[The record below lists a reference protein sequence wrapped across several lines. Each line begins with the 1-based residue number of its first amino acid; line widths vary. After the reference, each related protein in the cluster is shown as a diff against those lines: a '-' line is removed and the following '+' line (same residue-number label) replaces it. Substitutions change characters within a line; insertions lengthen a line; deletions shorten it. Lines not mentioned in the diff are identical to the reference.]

1 MGEITMYRKSKDKYF
16 IIMLLLIGSIGM
28 LLPFFWMVS
37 TSFKPANEIFNIPP
51 TFIPKKPTIQNY
63 VQLFREM
70 NFGIYLKNTLII
82 ALFSMLG
89 LVINA
94 LAGYAFAKF
103 QFPGKEKIFYLVLA
117 TMMIPGQ
124 VTMIP
129 VYLMLN
135 KMGLTNTM
143 PGIILPGLA
152 SAFGI
157 FLFRQFMATIP
168 SELIEAARIDGASEF
183 RIFLQ
188 IILPESKPVFA
199 VQGTF
204 TFIGAWNSFL
214 WPLIIANDE
223 NLYTLSVGLAL
234 LKGQH
239 GSDFGLQMAGSTFL
253 VIPIIIVFLFL
264 QRYFVEGITIT
275 GIK

>member
-1 MGEITMYRKSKDKYF
+1 MYRKSKDKYF

-51 TFIPKKPTIQNY
+51 TFIPKKLTIQNY

-214 WPLIIANDE
+214 WPLIVANDE